1 MKADDLA
8 KARSDLADRN
18 PHNANLPRRW
28 IYLASAVGDPK
39 FSAGQGIGFRAQRIS
54 S

>member
-1 MKADDLA
+1 MATDDLA
-8 KARSDLADRN
+8 KARSDFADQN
-18 PHNANLPRRW
+18 LHNANLPRRW
-28 IYLASAVGDPK
+28 IYLIGAVRAPK